1 MVAEKIDVTLT
12 VNGESH
18 EVSVEPR
25 ELLSQTLR
33 ERLGCTEINIGCES
47 SICGA
52 CTVRANGK
60 TLKSCTRL
68 TAQSDG
74 AEIVTIRGLSEEGV
88 LGELQTAFTEEHALQ
103 CGYCTPG
110 MVMAVD
116 EYLDTHEDPSREEIR
131 HDGLQGNLCR
141 CTGYENIVDA
151 VEVAAEALDESSQ

>member
-1 MVAEKIDVTLT
+1 MVAKKLAVTLT

-18 EVSVEPR
+18 DVAVEPR

-33 ERLGCTEINIGCES
+33 ERLDCTEVNIGCES

-52 CTVRANGK
+52 CTVRSDGK

-68 TAQSDG
+68 TAQADG
-74 AEIVTIRGLSEEGV
+74 AEIVTIAGLSEGGV
-88 LGELQTAFTEEHALQ
+88 LGDLQTAFAEEHALQ

-131 HDGLQGNLCR
+131 SDALQGNLCR

-151 VEVAAEALDESSQ
+151 VEVAAETLDESPQ